1 MNASIVLNEESKPIL
16 TFDVST
22 ATFDD
27 VGKYEFIFILEDN
40 YGGQSEFFL
49 QYFIEYRFY
58 KMAFK
63 GVDIELIDPQANTE
77 QAREEE
83 QEVDEEKQKKRGGTT
98 YRDQTR
104 GS

>member
-1 MNASIVLNEESKPIL
+1 
-16 TFDVST
+16 
-22 ATFDD
+22 
-27 VGKYEFIFILEDN
+27 
-40 YGGQSEFFL
+40 
-49 QYFIEYRFY
+49 
-58 KMAFK
+58 MAFK